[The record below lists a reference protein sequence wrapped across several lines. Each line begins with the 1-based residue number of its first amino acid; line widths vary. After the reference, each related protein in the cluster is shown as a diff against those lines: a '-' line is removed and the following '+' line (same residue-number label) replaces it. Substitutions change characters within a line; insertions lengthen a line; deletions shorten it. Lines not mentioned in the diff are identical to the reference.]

1 MHVISGLIFSVP
13 FVTSFAGFGRLGH
26 HLELIKSAA
35 LPQFGPLAAAIS
47 AKGIDEEGNPIS
59 KSAANIKE
67 VSQKTQTYAVKVPIK
82 RATKTTATIKTST
95 VAPSTVNFAPST
107 IPKQA
112 KRPTKVTTT
121 VATVTA
127 TSAIKTPVKRAT
139 TTTATKTTTRKAAT
153 TAATVATVT
162 ATSAVKTPVKRATK
176 TTATTATK
184 ATTRTAA
191 TTAAT
196 VATVTATSAIKTP
209 VKRATTITAT
219 TRKPSASAS
228 AKSKAS
234 TRGMP
239 RVKAPIAS
247 KINWTTIPAN
257 NFSKLKKYFCYF
269 IISGNK
275 TYNGYT
281 VDLTR
286 RLRQHNGIIQGGAKS
301 TRCGKGGWEYLA
313 VLTAPNWTAVRAMQV
328 EWLCK
333 YPTRKKPRPRIYS
346 RPLGRIKSL
355 GEVCS
360 RLVEQDDMN
369 LHLHLNENYYGDFI
383 SSEEAELVPS
393 FITICAG
400 FQGLKIN

>member
-1 MHVISGLIFSVP
+1 MHVIRGLIFSVP

-95 VAPSTVNFAPST
+95 VAPSTVNFAPFT
-107 IPKQA
+107 TPKQA

-139 TTTATKTTTRKAAT
+139 TTTATK
-153 TAATVATVT
+153 
-162 ATSAVKTPVKRATK
+162 
-176 TTATTATK
+176 

-191 TTAAT
+191 TTAAI

-393 FITICAG
+393 FITICSG